1 MNKGD
6 RVLIRLDAFTRS
18 VRYVSPEM
26 RNWEGIEGI
35 ITDCIATSSG
45 DILYEV
51 DNEFYWEECQLELLE
66 ANQGSYY
73 DELINELTLIY
84 LQKNRDY
91 GNSVQVTYEVFGATS
106 TLTRISDK
114 INRLKSLR
122 TKEAEVQESIED
134 TVKDLI
140 NYWGIHKSM
149 ESTSKLKDFVQAIT
163 QLVTSPRQ
171 TLRELQKQLSTKILD
186 DDTHSYIAQLI
197 ESIRVND

>member
-1 MNKGD
+1 MNIGD
-6 RVLIRLDAFTRS
+6 NIYIKSDAFARS
-18 VRYVSPEM
+18 IKYVTSDMET
-26 RNWEGIEGI
+26 WQGSTGI
-35 ITDCIATSSG
+35 ITDIMNTALG
-45 DILYEV
+45 DRLYEV
-51 DNEFYWEECQLELLE
+51 DHGFYWEECQLELLE

-91 GNSVQVTYEVFGATS
+91 GNSVQVTYDVFGTTS

-149 ESTSKLKDFVQAIT
+149 ESNSKLKDFVQAIT

-171 TLRELQKQLSTKILD
+171 TLREVQEQLSTKILD

>member
-1 MNKGD
+1 MNIGD
-6 RVLIRLDAFTRS
+6 NIYIKSDAFARS
-18 VRYVSPEM
+18 IKYVTSDMEK
-26 RNWEGIEGI
+26 WQGSTGI
-35 ITDCIATSSG
+35 ITDIMNTALG
-45 DILYEV
+45 DRLYEV
-51 DNEFYWEECQLELLE
+51 DHGFYWEACQLELLE

-91 GNSVQVTYEVFGATS
+91 GNSVQVTYDVFGTTS

-122 TKEAEVQESIED
+122 TKEAKVQESIED

-149 ESTSKLKDFVQAIT
+149 ESNSKLKDFVQAIT

-171 TLRELQKQLSTKILD
+171 TLREVQEQLSTKILD